1 MKENYNGCP
10 LRIKK
15 KPPFS
20 LIQWTLE
27 TNSSYP
33 PFTKLNFKHMYFQI
47 VVHPLSS
54 LGVYSLEKNS

>member
-1 MKENYNGCP
+1 MVVLSEF
-10 LRIKK
+10 KK

-33 PFTKLNFKHMYFQI
+33 PFTKLNFKHTYFQI